1 MKLFFLQNID
11 RFYWNYEFS
20 TGYNFY
26 NLLSFEI
33 SKEYDALYEVLVE
46 IIVSFLLSG
55 LTLIIITTPL
65 ILLYFWIYY
74 SVRYVKNF
82 KRNKDLKTILIEKD
96 HKDIK
101 ELPRSK
107 WPEYRRLYSKMIGFA
122 VANIVYTVSTNIY
135 LFKSY
140 EQFKVGF
147 KEYFSFPF
155 KVFKGLNTVDE
166 ASNLT
171 IPLKEVWFGMLL
183 IVAVSIFAFFI
194 VYFVVNATLNAK
206 FNKRRGNSMLPIVK

>member
-1 MKLFFLQNID
+1 MELFFLQNID
-11 RFYWNYEFS
+11 QYKWIYEFS
-20 TGYNFY
+20 TAY
-26 NLLSFEI
+26 NLLSIEV
-33 SKEYDALYEVLVE
+33 SKEYDVLYDILIE
-46 IIVSFLLSG
+46 ITVSFLLSG

-65 ILLYFWIYY
+65 ILLYFWIHY
-74 SVRYVKNF
+74 SIRYVKNF
-82 KRNKDLKTILIEKD
+82 KRNKNFKTILIERD

-122 VANIVYTVSTNIY
+122 VANIVYSVSTNIY
-135 LFKSY
+135 MFKSY
-140 EQFKVGF
+140 KQVQVGF

-166 ASNLT
+166 ASNLA

-183 IVAVSIFAFFI
+183 IVAVSILSFFVVYFI
-194 VYFVVNATLNAK
+194 VKITLNAK
-206 FNKRRGNSMLPIVK
+206 FNKRTGNSILPI